1 MSEVN
6 RIKKKIYERDSKK
19 WWGDDFDVRFYLI
32 SKIKYLKNKSILDV
46 GGGIGIISSELDAS
60 NFRINIDTSFEDLK
74 TCKNQVPEIQNVCGS
89 MTHLPFVNNSF
100 DSIICSHLLEVAKL
114 LDIQNQNTIN
124 ENDVITYPTIEKTL
138 EEIHRVMKNKSNM
151 YLTTPNNL
159 RYKSTK
165 LDYHELK
172 NALKNYFSKYSLSFY
187 NTYPRLSKRNRKLNL
202 ANVIPKLMSKIQ
214 NQEKICQSLL
224 KKDLG
229 KEIGSVSFY
238 VEVSK
243 NEDKLE

>member
-1 MSEVN
+1 MSEVD
-6 RIKKKIYERDSKK
+6 RIKKKTIEYDSKK

-32 SKIKYLKNKSILDV
+32 SKIKNLKNKSILDV
-46 GGGIGIISSELDAS
+46 GGGIGIIGSELDDS

-74 TCKNQVPEIQNVCGS
+74 TCKNRIPEIQNVCGS
-89 MTHLPFVNNSF
+89 MTYLPFVNNSF

-114 LDIQNQNTIN
+114 LDIQNQNTKN
-124 ENDVITYPTIEKTL
+124 EDGVITYPTIEKTL
-138 EEIHRVMKNKSNM
+138 EEIHRVMKNKSEM

-172 NALKNYFSKYSLSFY
+172 NALKNYFLKFSLSFY
-187 NTYPRLSKRNRKLNL
+187 NTYPRLSERNRKFNL
-202 ANVIPKLMSKIQ
+202 ANVIPKLTSKIR
-214 NQEKICQSLL
+214 NPEKIRQSLL

-229 KEIGSVSFY
+229 KEINSVSFY
-238 VEVSK
+238 VQVSK
-243 NEDKLE
+243 NEEK

>member
-1 MSEVN
+1 MSKVN
-6 RIKKKIYERDSKK
+6 RIKKKIIEHDSKK

-32 SKIKYLKNKSILDV
+32 SKIKNLKNKSILDV
-46 GGGIGIISSELDAS
+46 GGGIGIIGSELDDS

-74 TCKNQVPEIQNVCGS
+74 TCKNSIPEIQNVCGS

-114 LDIQNQNTIN
+114 LDIQNQNTKN
-124 ENDVITYPTIEKTL
+124 EDGVITYPTIEKTL
-138 EEIHRVMKNKSNM
+138 EEIHRVMKNKSQM

-159 RYKSTK
+159 RYKSAK

-172 NALKNYFSKYSLSFY
+172 NALKNYFLKFSLSFY
-187 NTYPRLSKRNRKLNL
+187 NTYPRLSERNRKFNL
-202 ANVIPKLMSKIQ
+202 ANVIPKLTSKIR
-214 NQEKICQSLL
+214 NPEKIRQSLL

-229 KEIGSVSFY
+229 KEINSVSFY

-243 NEDKLE
+243 NEEK

>member
-1 MSEVN
+1 MAKVD
-6 RIKKKIYERDSKK
+6 RIKKKIYEYDSKK

-32 SKIKYLKNKSILDV
+32 SKIINLKNKSILDV
-46 GGGIGIISSELDAS
+46 GGGIGTICSELDDS
-60 NFRINIDTSFEDLK
+60 NFRINIDTSFEDLEN
-74 TCKNQVPEIQNVCGS
+74 CKNRIPQIQNVCGS

-100 DSIICSHLLEVAKL
+100 DSIICSHLLEIAKL
-114 LDIQNQNTIN
+114 LDIQNQNTKN
-124 ENDVITYPTIEKTL
+124 ENGTITYPTIEKTL
-138 EEIHRVMKNKSNM
+138 EEIHRVMKNKSEL

-172 NALKNYFSKYSLSFY
+172 NALKNYFLKFSLSFY
-187 NTYPRLSKRNRKLNL
+187 NTYPRLSERNRKFNL
-202 ANVIPKLMSKIQ
+202 ANVIPKLTSKIR
-214 NQEKICQSLL
+214 NPEKIRQSLL

-229 KEIGSVSFY
+229 KEINSVSFY

-243 NEDKLE
+243 NEEK

>member
-1 MSEVN
+1 MPEVD
-6 RIKKKIYERDSKK
+6 RIKKKIYEHDSKK

-32 SKIKYLKNKSILDV
+32 SKIINLKNKSILDV
-46 GGGIGIISSELDAS
+46 GGGIGTICSELDDS

-74 TCKNQVPEIQNVCGS
+74 TCKKHIPEIQNVCGS

-114 LDIQNQNTIN
+114 LDIQNQNTKN
-124 ENDVITYPTIEKTL
+124 EDSVITYPTIEKTL
-138 EEIHRVMKNKSNM
+138 EEIHRVMKNKSEM

-172 NALKNYFSKYSLSFY
+172 NALKNYFLKFSLSFY
-187 NTYPRLSKRNRKLNL
+187 NTYPRLSERNRKFNL
-202 ANVIPKLMSKIQ
+202 ANVIPKLTSKIR
-214 NQEKICQSLL
+214 NPEKIRQSLL

-229 KEIGSVSFY
+229 KEINSVSFY

-243 NEDKLE
+243 NEEK